1 MTPDGSPVGVPE
13 PEPAIAISTAMKVPR
28 PRTTQM
34 INSTNAWGLAR
45 KKRIRGCTRAILA
58 GGARM
63 LE

>member
-13 PEPAIAISTAMKVPR
+13 LEPAMAINTATKVPR

-34 INSTNAWGLAR
+34 ISSTNAWGLAR
-45 KKRIRGCTRAILA
+45 KKRIRGCTGAILA
-58 GGARM
+58 GSARM